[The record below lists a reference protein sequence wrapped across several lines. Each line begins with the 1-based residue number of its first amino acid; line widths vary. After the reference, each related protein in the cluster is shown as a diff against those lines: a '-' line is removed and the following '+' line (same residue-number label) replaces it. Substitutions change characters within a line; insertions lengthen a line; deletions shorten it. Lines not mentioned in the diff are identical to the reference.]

1 MFKPLY
7 ERKNAMKT
15 PFFPLENP
23 GKIIQGKVDF
33 LPFLLLG
40 KTRFQDSFV
49 PSNRI
54 VRTGKSFICH
64 LNRQLYF
71 PEN

>member
-7 ERKNAMKT
+7 KRKNAVKI
-15 PFFPLENP
+15 PFSPLENP
-23 GKIIQGKVDF
+23 EKIIQGKVDF

-40 KTRFQDSFV
+40 KTRFQDSFAL
-49 PSNRI
+49 PNLI
-54 VRTGKSFICH
+54 VRKGESFICH